1 MGLCATVSAQSF
13 CAGVRM
19 PLTSLL
25 CASSCITRAR
35 AGEWAEELLGC
46 ATAKEA
52 SAIDIVLSVHM
63 RMHAVLAC
71 G

>member
-1 MGLCATVSAQSF
+1 
-13 CAGVRM
+13 M